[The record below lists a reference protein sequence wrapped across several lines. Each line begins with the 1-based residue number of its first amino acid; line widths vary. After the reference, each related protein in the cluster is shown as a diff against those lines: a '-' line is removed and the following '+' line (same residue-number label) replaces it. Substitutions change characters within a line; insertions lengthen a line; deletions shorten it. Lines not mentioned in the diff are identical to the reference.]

1 MEMDKMMNEKIVFA
15 IDIRT
20 DIEGRKNQ
28 HIKTFLNLLD
38 TLKIDPEKKEIIRV
52 SFLDALSG
60 FSRSTIKLIENVMR
74 NIDA

>member
-1 MEMDKMMNEKIVFA
+1 MKDDDRDEIVFS
-15 IDIRT
+15 IDVRS

-38 TLKIDPEKKEIIRV
+38 TLDLDQKKKEIIRV

-60 FSRSTIKLIENVMR
+60 FSRSTVKLMENILRHV
-74 NIDA
+74 DD

>member
-1 MEMDKMMNEKIVFA
+1 MNGDRDEIVFS
-15 IDIRT
+15 IDVRS

-38 TLKIDPEKKEIIRV
+38 TLDLDQKNKEIIRV

-60 FSRSTIKLIENVMR
+60 FSRSTVKLMENILRHV
-74 NIDA
+74 DD

>member
-1 MEMDKMMNEKIVFA
+1 MNDDRDEIIFS
-15 IDIRT
+15 IDVRS

-38 TLKIDPEKKEIIRV
+38 TLDLDQKNKEIIRV

-60 FSRSTIKLIENVMR
+60 FSRSTVKLMENILRHV
-74 NIDA
+74 DD